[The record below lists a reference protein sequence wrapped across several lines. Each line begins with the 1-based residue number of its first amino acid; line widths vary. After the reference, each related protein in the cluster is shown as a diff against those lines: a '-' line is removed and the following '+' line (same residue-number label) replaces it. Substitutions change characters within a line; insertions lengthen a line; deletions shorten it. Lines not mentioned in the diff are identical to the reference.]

1 MLTETDQMHHW
12 ANSEILS
19 GFADT
24 ACTVCAKGL
33 RNGTVSVRPSV
44 CPSYRLLQQRAAGL
58 LLRARRT
65 GDIDRLLHGRRSAA
79 AAPQQKRKGLHIM
92 AVQQRTYGYLPS
104 RGTSPAT
111 NDAGW

>member
-1 MLTETDQMHHW
+1 MHHW